1 MEIERSDSGVTI
13 SMEELEVRILQDLA
27 AQLLNLTATESGDTE
42 TDPLALMVG
51 IDSNAT
57 KPTDPV
63 LGRLYPDA
71 YPDDPEASLEFRRF
85 TERSLRDASTQRA
98 ERIVELISGESPVS
112 TVELTGDLW
121 NDMVGFLNDLRL
133 ALGTR
138 LEITESLELHEIAD
152 TDPKAALFDLYGWLT
167 WMQEMLIARGFFDEN

>member
-1 MEIERSDSGVTI
+1 MEIERSDTGVI
-13 SMEELEVRILQDLA
+13 VSMDDLEVRFLQDLG
-27 AQLLNLTATESGDTE
+27 AQLLDLTASEVSDIE

-98 ERIVELISGESPVS
+98 ERVVELISENSPVT
-112 TVELTGDLW
+112 TVELTGDSW

-138 LEITESLELHEIAD
+138 LEITETLELHDIPD

-167 WMQEMLIARGFFDEN
+167 WMQEMLIAKGFFDEN